1 MDEKTVTTEAE
12 TLGEAV
18 RKAAELLGVP
28 AEQVR
33 HKLDFSHFRNEEGRA
48 IPVDTVKA
56 ICWSADPQDTAG
68 AVAAKEWLEG
78 LVSRMGIE
86 ATVHAKNVADKSATM
101 TVDSDAARFLVGRGG
116 KTLFSIST
124 LLNEAMSDE
133 YGDWTFKMDI
143 LGGRR
148 DEERRDDDRGRGR
161 DDRGRDDRGRDDRGG
176 DDRGRG
182 RRDRDD
188 RGGRPRRSE
197 RDVDELKKLA
207 RRLASNV
214 TSGGEDEIIRK
225 PLNSFERRIVHMEVA
240 EIDGVA
246 TDTVEHDG
254 ERKIRIFADQG
265 EDAGAEA

>member
-1 MDEKTVTTEAE
+1 MDEKTVTTEGD

-33 HKLDFSHFRNEEGRA
+33 HKLDLSHFRNDQGRA

-56 ICWSADPQDTAG
+56 ICWAADPQDTAG

-86 ATVHAKNVADKSATM
+86 ATVKAKNVMDKSATM
-101 TVDSDAARFLVGRGG
+101 TVDSDSARFLVGRGG
-116 KTLFSIST
+116 KTLFSISS
-124 LLNEAMSDE
+124 LLNEAMSEE

-161 DDRGRDDRGRDDRGG
+161 RDR

-214 TSGGEDEIIRK
+214 SSGGEDEIIRK

-246 TDTVEHDG
+246 TDTVEHEG

-265 EDAGAEA
+265 EGAGAEA